1 MVVIASAGTVNYTTG
16 TVNLTTVNITSTD
29 EPNDIVEIQAIPQSN
44 DVIGL
49 KELYVEFSVS
59 KSTINMV
66 RDVIASGDEI
76 TGTAFVRD
84 FYTSS
89 YLNGQLIRQ

>member
-1 MVVIASAGTVNYTTG
+1 MKGEVIIGTLNITG
-16 TVNLTTVNITSTD
+16 TLDGSG
-29 EPNDIVEIQAIPQSN
+29 IVEIQAIPQSN
-44 DVIGL
+44 DVVGL

>member
-1 MVVIASAGTVNYTTG
+1 MKGEILISTI
-16 TVNLTTVNITSTD
+16 NITETLD
-29 EPNDIVEIQAIPQSN
+29 GTGVVEIQAIPQSN
-44 DVIGL
+44 DVVGL

-76 TGTAFVRD
+76 TGTSFVRD